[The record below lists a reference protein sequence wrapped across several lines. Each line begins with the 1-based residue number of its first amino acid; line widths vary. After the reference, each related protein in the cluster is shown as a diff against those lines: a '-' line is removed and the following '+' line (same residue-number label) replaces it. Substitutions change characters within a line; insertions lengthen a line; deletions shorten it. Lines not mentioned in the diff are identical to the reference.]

1 MQCMRVRA
9 WTLITAGGPNAVNQ
23 ARMRTRAAEDGVVA
37 PPADDGAD
45 PEEEEEEEE
54 EEEDPAPPV
63 TALPTVVDT
72 GRRLLRGEGVKGRG
86 GWASRTFSLSPS
98 AHIALGRLRW

>member
-1 MQCMRVRA
+1 M
-9 WTLITAGGPNAVNQ
+9 
-23 ARMRTRAAEDGVVA
+23 VA

-45 PEEEEEEEE
+45 PE

-72 GRRLLRGEGVKGRG
+72 GRRLLEGVWGMG
-86 GWASRTFSLSPS
+86 EQGLLSRLAERT
-98 AHIALGRLRW
+98 HCHEALAVTHA